1 MLVATAARLC
11 EAEQGYVFRLHE
23 SRHHLVASFGAAPEF
38 KEFMQQNP
46 FGVDRGTLS
55 GRTLLERRV
64 VLIEDAATDLEYTWS
79 EAQQRGNLHTGLG
92 VPLLRED
99 TLIGVVVL
107 YRSRVERFTEKQIA
121 LVTTFADQAV
131 IAIENARL
139 LGELRERTD
148 DLQESL
154 EYQTA
159 TSDVLKVISQSTFD
173 LQPVLETLAGTASRL
188 CEAEMAFIFR
198 REGELY
204 RVAAS
209 VGFSPETKALV
220 EANPISPGRGT
231 VAGRTALTANV
242 VHIPDA
248 RSDPEYTWGEF
259 IRVAKT
265 PTMLGVPL
273 LREGVPV
280 GVIVLARQRVEPFS
294 DKQIELVRT
303 FADQAVIAI
312 ENARLFNELRARTDE
327 LGSSVAELKMLSEV
341 AQAVSSTLDLR
352 SVLSTI
358 LNASLGV
365 TWANAGAIFR
375 YSRAERAF
383 RLVEVVGWDAGLAHS
398 IHDLRIAEK

>member
-1 MLVATAARLC
+1 MPL
-11 EAEQGYVFRLHE
+11 FRE
-23 SRHHLVASFGAAPEF
+23 NAVI
-38 KEFMQQNP
+38 
-46 FGVDRGTLS
+46 GVISSLA
-55 GRTLLERRV
+55 RRV
-64 VLIEDAATDLEYTWS
+64 E
-79 EAQQRGNLHTGLG
+79 
-92 VPLLRED
+92 P
-99 TLIGVVVL
+99 
-107 YRSRVERFTEKQIA
+107 FTEKQIA

-139 LGELRERTD
+139 LDELRARTR

-209 VGFSPETKALV
+209 VGFSPEYQGSRRSQPDLAR
-220 EANPISPGRGT
+220 ARDGRGPGRIE
-231 VAGRTALTANV
+231 RRV

-248 RSDPEYTWGEF
+248 RLDPEYTWGEL

-280 GVIVLARQRVEPFS
+280 GVIVLARQRVEPFTE
-294 DKQIELVRT
+294 KQIELVTT

-312 ENARLFNELRARTDE
+312 ENARLFNELRARTEE

-341 AQAVSSTLDLR
+341 GQAVSSTLDLR
-352 SVLSTI
+352 TVLSTI

-365 TWANAGAIFR
+365 TWANAGAVFR
-375 YSRAERAF
+375 YSRAERACIAAQP
-383 RLVEVVGWDAGLAHS
+383 EVTIFSLPRGKIPGKNPVGAQNRPS
-398 IHDLRIAEK
+398 P